1 VRKYLIAAALLAVAS
16 VADARV
22 DYAIDLTSPE
32 HHTGTVTAVFPESSG
47 PYLDVRMPAWR
58 TGRYTIMNLANG
70 VSQFTA
76 TDSTGNP
83 LPFEKVDKST
93 WRVRLNRPT
102 SVHVR
107 YELYANELGSRSR
120 HIDDS
125 HAYLD
130 ASAVFMYSDR
140 YRSDDVS
147 VSLNVPSGWRS
158 FSGMDSPTSNRFVAA
173 NWDILVD
180 SPIETGNE
188 KAVSFSEGGRDYQL
202 VVWGEGNYDIN
213 RMAADLKK
221 IVAQAPHIW
230 DSYPFRRYV
239 FMVHATDNVGGATEH
254 RNSTV
259 IQFPRYLFGPGGR
272 YEAFL
277 STAAHEFI
285 HTWNVKAYRNA
296 AMVPYDYEKEN
307 YTDLLWLEEG
317 STEYFTDPFLI
328 WAGLLKPQDYFD
340 QLAGAIDAN
349 RNRPGRLVQSVA
361 GASWDEWIS
370 PSDRERS
377 MNAWVNIYS
386 EGQIAS
392 WALDIALLQDTGGR
406 VSYRDV
412 HALLYKRYKSSEKG
426 FTDADIL
433 GILQELTGHSWKD
446 WWAKHIESPIDPD
459 FEAMLAPVGLKLVY
473 PASASPKAWA
483 GWRASEAD
491 GAMHVDA
498 VQKGSPAWNAGFSS
512 DDVIVAIDGQR
523 MTDSRFKSIL
533 AEHKPGDEVKVTFFR
548 RDQLMEKTLKLGSN
562 NGPPKVVPVDTP
574 TAAQKAL
581 FQRWLLVPYPA

>member
-272 YEAFL
+272 
-277 STAAHEFI
+277 
-285 HTWNVKAYRNA
+285 
-296 AMVPYDYEKEN
+296 
-307 YTDLLWLEEG
+307 
-317 STEYFTDPFLI
+317 
-328 WAGLLKPQDYFD
+328 
-340 QLAGAIDAN
+340 
-349 RNRPGRLVQSVA
+349 
-361 GASWDEWIS
+361 
-370 PSDRERS
+370 
-377 MNAWVNIYS
+377 
-386 EGQIAS
+386 
-392 WALDIALLQDTGGR
+392 
-406 VSYRDV
+406 
-412 HALLYKRYKSSEKG
+412 
-426 FTDADIL
+426 
-433 GILQELTGHSWKD
+433 
-446 WWAKHIESPIDPD
+446 
-459 FEAMLAPVGLKLVY
+459 
-473 PASASPKAWA
+473 
-483 GWRASEAD
+483 
-491 GAMHVDA
+491 
-498 VQKGSPAWNAGFSS
+498 
-512 DDVIVAIDGQR
+512 
-523 MTDSRFKSIL
+523 
-533 AEHKPGDEVKVTFFR
+533 
-548 RDQLMEKTLKLGSN
+548 
-562 NGPPKVVPVDTP
+562 
-574 TAAQKAL
+574 
-581 FQRWLLVPYPA
+581 